1 MKSYFLTVSF
11 VLLMGLVTPKVHAQ
25 ASTVPTLADRAWEV
39 IEVRCNECH
48 RKDKKEWVFDR
59 NTVHYLAN
67 SINEQVFIKKKMPKG
82 KPKLTEEESQTL
94 RDWLDSL
101 K

>member
-1 MKSYFLTVSF
+1 MKTSF
-11 VLLMGLVTPKVHAQ
+11 ATGILFILLGLCASNAQ
-25 ASTVPTLADRAWEV
+25 AQSPAAKMTDSTWEV
-39 IEVRCNECH
+39 LEVRCNECH
-48 RKDKKEWVFDR
+48 REKKKEWVFNR
-59 NTVHYLAN
+59 KTVHYLAS

-94 RDWLDSL
+94 QDWLDSL